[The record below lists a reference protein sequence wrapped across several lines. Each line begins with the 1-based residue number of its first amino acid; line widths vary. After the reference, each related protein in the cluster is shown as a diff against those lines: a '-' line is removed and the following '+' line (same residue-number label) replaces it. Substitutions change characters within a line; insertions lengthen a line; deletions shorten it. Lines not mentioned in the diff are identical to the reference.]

1 MFQLTSLRCARTNGW
16 KKPLNRGS
24 GFFKTSHDI
33 NKDDMKKKH
42 QNATKRRKQNQ
53 KTKEK

>member
-1 MFQLTSLRCARTNGW
+1 MFQLTTLRFSRTDGW

-42 QNATKRRKQNQ
+42 ENATKRRKQNQ

>member
-1 MFQLTSLRCARTNGW
+1 MFQLSSLRNKNVDGW
-16 KKPLNRGS
+16 RKPLNRGS

-33 NKDDMKKKH
+33 NKDEMKKKH
-42 QNATKRRKQNQ
+42 ENATKRRKQNQ